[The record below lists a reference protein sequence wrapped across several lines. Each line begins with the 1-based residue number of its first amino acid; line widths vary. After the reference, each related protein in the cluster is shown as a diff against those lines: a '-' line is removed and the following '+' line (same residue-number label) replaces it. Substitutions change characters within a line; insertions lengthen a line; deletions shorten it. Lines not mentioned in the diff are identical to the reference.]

1 MPKVLKM
8 AQSEYE
14 QLAKER
20 DNVIS
25 GQFDT
30 ATFLQNLAKILKG
43 FVYDDK
49 QKKYVVVPEEGYLNH
64 IGSRQVLNE
73 VEGRVQNIQGHAYL
87 RRAEIANMRQG
98 IWFIMCKKLF
108 VNHDLF
114 DLHHVNF
121 KNVLCLLDDNI
132 LNFFSRTEESRFFD
146 KFPNF
151 FQRKETVSQYYAE
164 KEPEQQKR
172 RLSI

>member
-1 MPKVLKM
+1 M

-14 QLAKER
+14 AQARER

-30 ATFLQNLAKILKG
+30 ATFLQNLARILKG
-43 FVYDDK
+43 FVYDDS

-64 IGSRQVLNE
+64 VGSRQVLNE
-73 VEGRVQNIQGHAYL
+73 IEGRVQNIQGHAYL
-87 RRAEIANMRQG
+87 RRQEIANMRKG
-98 IWFIMCKKLF
+98 MWFAMAKKLF
-108 VNHDLF
+108 VNHHKFGLD
-114 DLHHVNF
+114 HVNY
-121 KNVLCLLDDNI
+121 KNVLYLLDDNT

-151 FQRKETVSQYYAE
+151 FQRKETVSQSFYE